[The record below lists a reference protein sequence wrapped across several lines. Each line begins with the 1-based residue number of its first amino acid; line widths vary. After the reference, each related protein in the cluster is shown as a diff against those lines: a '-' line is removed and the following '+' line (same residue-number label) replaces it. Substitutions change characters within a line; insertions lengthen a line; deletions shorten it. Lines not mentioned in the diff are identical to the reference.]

1 MSKISSDLI
10 LIRKE
15 WYNAFFTLNIEQLD
29 YLEADWFFSTNGQK
43 MIYKKHQ
50 LRKLFLLK
58 KDDPQ
63 SLAFTKRIES
73 NVEYRIFDGIASVT
87 GNAQIINEM
96 DEISNINFIESWIK
110 IRDCWKLQFQAFES
124 IDA

>member
-1 MSKISSDLI
+1 MSKISSDL
-10 LIRKE
+10 LLMRKE
-15 WYNAFFTLNIEQLD
+15 WYNAFFALNIEQLD

-50 LRKLFLLK
+50 LRKLSLLK

-63 SLAFTKRIES
+63 SLAFTKRVES
-73 NVEYRIFDGIASVT
+73 DVEYKIFVGIATVT
-87 GNAQIINEM
+87 GKAKIINEI
-96 DEISNINFIESWIK
+96 DDISNINFIESWIK
-110 IRDCWKLQFQAFES
+110 IGNCWKLQFSTFES

>member
-1 MSKISSDLI
+1 MLM
-10 LIRKE
+10 RKE

-73 NVEYRIFDGIASVT
+73 DVEYKIFDGIASVT
-87 GNAQIINEM
+87 GKAKIIDEM
-96 DEISNINFIESWIK
+96 DDISNINFIESWIK
-110 IRDCWKLQFQAFES
+110 IRGCWKLQFQTFES
-124 IDA
+124 IDT